1 MSTKKKPLL
10 VKLAESLTGYVD
22 DTLKLREQVTLLV
35 HEAKITS
42 QELETCKKIT
52 QDSRTEI
59 EKLQKE
65 KVQCHLLL
73 ENKEKVLAETQEK
86 LKLYSDKCAVI
97 QKDLELKR
105 GNENKFIDTMILLLQ
120 RSNLIKNTDSFD
132 KKKSIAFFVFQ
143 IENLLEEMGI
153 IPFEDIGIP
162 VNPAFHKIVDSE
174 KTEDT
179 LLIGQISK
187 SVRRGFKMGDKCV
200 IEQEVVIYVS

>member
-1 MSTKKKPLL
+1 MSNKKKPLL

-35 HEAKITS
+35 HEAKIIS
-42 QELETCKKIT
+42 KELETCQKTIE
-52 QDSRTEI
+52 DSRTKI
-59 EKLQKE
+59 EKLQEE
-65 KVQCHLLL
+65 KMQCNLLL
-73 ENKEKVLAETQEK
+73 QNKEKELAETEGK

-97 QKDLELKR
+97 QKDLEFKR
-105 GNENKFIDTMILLLQ
+105 DNEKKFVDTMITSLQ
-120 RSNLIKNTDSFD
+120 RSNLIRNTDSFD
-132 KKKSIAFFVFQ
+132 KNKSIAFFTFQ
-143 IENLLEEMGI
+143 IESLLEEMGI

-174 KTEDT
+174 KTEDS

-200 IEQEVVIYVS
+200 TEQEVVIYVS